1 MNFFCHRYAQV
12 SLLRLFRVGGHPDR
26 SPGDAGDVVILIAT
40 SISFRAISKGKAMAA
55 IIFANCVVLD
65 GTQWG
70 RREDHHVIVEGGLI
84 REVADRPIVAADTE
98 TIDLAGRTLMPG
110 LIDAHAHVI
119 AVDAALARLAERPMS
134 LVTLQAGKVLEAMLA
149 RGFTTIRDAGGADG
163 GLAEAVAQGLVRGPR
178 LFPSGQ
184 ALSQTGGHGD
194 LRPRTRSVTS
204 CACCEYGAGL
214 ARIADGVDECRRAA
228 RDELRKGATQIKIM
242 ASGGVASPYDPIWNL
257 QYSDDE
263 MRAIVEEAR
272 AWHTYVLAH
281 AYTPEAI
288 RRAIDNGVRSIEHA
302 NLIDAPTAAHVAKA
316 GGFVVPTLVT
326 YDALH
331 RFGRELGLGEASL
344 AKLADVREAGLRSLE
359 ILAAAGVRIGY
370 GTDLLGPMH
379 RYQSREFVIRAE
391 AMAPFEV
398 IRSATT
404 VNAELLNRSGE
415 LGIVAAGAI
424 ADLIVVDGD
433 PLADISLLDGQ
444 GEHLIAI
451 MKDGVF
457 HKRLI

>member
-1 MNFFCHRYAQV
+1 
-12 SLLRLFRVGGHPDR
+12 
-26 SPGDAGDVVILIAT
+26 
-40 SISFRAISKGKAMAA
+40 MAA
-55 IIFANCVVLD
+55 IIFANAAVLD
-65 GTQWG
+65 GTDKA
-70 RREDHHVIVEGGLI
+70 RREGHHVLVEGDRI
-84 REVADRPIVAADTE
+84 KEVSDRPITSAGATMIE
-98 TIDLAGRTLMPG
+98 LAGRTLMPG
-110 LIDAHAHVI
+110 LIDAHVHAI
-119 AVDAALARLAERPMS
+119 AVDAALARLAEQPLTLIS
-134 LVTLQAGKVLEAMLA
+134 LQAARVLEGMLA
-149 RGFTTIRDAGGADG
+149 RGFTTVRDAGGADG
-163 GLAEAVAQGLVRGPR
+163 GLAEAIAQGLIRGPR

-194 LRPRTRSVTS
+194 LRPRTRSAVS

-257 QYSDDE
+257 QYSDEE

-272 AWHTYVLAH
+272 SWRTYVLAH

-288 RRAIDNGVRSIEHA
+288 ARAIDNGVRSIEHA
-302 NLIDAPTAAHVAKA
+302 NLIDAPTASRVANA

-331 RFGRELGLGEASL
+331 RFGHDLGVAESSL
-344 AKLADVREAGLRSLE
+344 AKLAEVREAGLRSLE
-359 ILAAAGVRIGY
+359 LLQQAGVKIGY

-379 RYQSREFVIRAE
+379 QYQSREFVIRAE
-391 AMAPFEV
+391 AMAPWEV
-398 IRSATT
+398 IRSATAI
-404 VNAELLNRSGE
+404 NAELLNRAGD
-415 LGIVAAGAI
+415 LGVVAPGAR

-444 GEHLIAI
+444 GEHLSVI
-451 MKDGVF
+451 MKDGVL
-457 HKRLI
+457 HKRMLPA

>member
-1 MNFFCHRYAQV
+1 M
-12 SLLRLFRVGGHPDR
+12 
-26 SPGDAGDVVILIAT
+26 GD
-40 SISFRAISKGKAMAA
+40 
-55 IIFANCVVLD
+55 IIFANAAVLD
-65 GTQWG
+65 GAQAG
-70 RREDHHVIVEGGLI
+70 RREGCHVMVEGDRI
-84 REVADRPIVAADTE
+84 KEVSDRPIRSAGADL
-98 TIDLAGRTLMPG
+98 IDLAGRTLMPG
-110 LIDAHAHVI
+110 LIDAHVHAI
-119 AVDAALARLAERPMS
+119 AVDAALARLAEQPPT
-134 LVTLQAGKVLEAMLA
+134 LVTLQAVRVLEGMLA
-149 RGFTTIRDAGGADG
+149 RGFTTVRDAGGADG
-163 GLAEAVAQGLVRGPR
+163 GLAEALAQGLVRGPR

-257 QYSDDE
+257 QYSDEE

-288 RRAIDNGVRSIEHA
+288 GRAIDNGVRSIEHA
-302 NLIDAPTAAHVAKA
+302 NLIDAPTAAKVAAA

-331 RFGRELGLGEASL
+331 RFGAELGFAEASL
-344 AKLADVREAGLRSLE
+344 AKLAEVREAGLRSLE
-359 ILAAAGVRIGY
+359 ILQQAGVKTGF

-379 RYQSREFVIRAE
+379 RHQSREFVIRAE
-391 AMAPFEV
+391 AMPPFEV

-404 VNAELLNRSGE
+404 VNAELLGRSGE
-415 LGIVAAGAI
+415 LGVVAPGAL

-444 GEHLIAI
+444 GEHLSVI
-451 MKDGVF
+451 MKDGMLY
-457 HKRLI
+457 KRID

>member
-1 MNFFCHRYAQV
+1 M
-12 SLLRLFRVGGHPDR
+12 
-26 SPGDAGDVVILIAT
+26 PG
-40 SISFRAISKGKAMAA
+40 
-55 IIFANCVVLD
+55 IIFANCAVLD
-65 GTQWG
+65 GTSNE
-70 RREDHHVIVEGGLI
+70 RREGSHVLVEGDRI
-84 REVADRPIVAADTE
+84 KEVSDRPIVSDGTQ
-98 TIDLAGRTLMPG
+98 IVDIAGRTLMPG
-110 LIDAHAHVI
+110 LIDAHVHVI
-119 AVDAALARLAERPMS
+119 AVDAALARLAEQPLTLTS
-134 LVTLQAGKVLEAMLA
+134 LQAARVLEGMLA
-149 RGFTTIRDAGGADG
+149 RGFTTVRDAGGADG

-194 LRPRTRSVTS
+194 LRPRTRSVVS

-272 AWHTYVLAH
+272 SWRTYVLAH

-302 NLIDAPTAAHVAKA
+302 NLIDAPTAAHVAA
-316 GGFVVPTLVT
+316 ANGFVVPTLIT
-326 YDALH
+326 YDALF
-331 RFGRELGLGEASL
+331 RFGRDLGIPEVSLGKLGE
-344 AKLADVREAGLRSLE
+344 VREAGLHSLE
-359 ILAAAGVRIGY
+359 ILQQAGVKIGY
-370 GTDLLGPMH
+370 GTDLLGAMH
-379 RYQSREFVIRAE
+379 KHQSREFVIRAE
-391 AMAPFEV
+391 AMAPIEV
-398 IRSATT
+398 IRSATSI
-404 VNAELLNRSGE
+404 NAALLNRSDE
-415 LGIVAAGAI
+415 LGVVAPGAL

-444 GEHLIAI
+444 GEHLSVI
-451 MKDGVF
+451 MKDGVL
-457 HKRLI
+457 HKRMH